1 MNHAGGKETKTK
13 ARNIQSPP
21 PSTKHQVVDLIA
33 QLVYTRC
40 NRLAKDP
47 LFPDFPYANNAW
59 LDR

>member
-1 MNHAGGKETKTK
+1 MNHAGEK
-13 ARNIQSPP
+13 RNKNQS
-21 PSTKHQVVDLIA
+21 SKHSITTTKHQVVDLIA